1 MVCTMAFL
9 RALLSTARMIRHSSP
24 LSAGLPADDAVL
36 LDAPDE
42 QLSPALVAAAL
53 GDPEP
58 AAKLLATTRD
68 SADWENRDRYLS
80 RLVTFARHRDG
91 WLTDWLA
98 AALRDPDAL
107 LVKAELAVRRA
118 WESPARAERLH
129 EVGPLI
135 TAAAEADPRDPVP
148 WRLALDHARGTHA
161 THTAFESLWEQA
173 IRRSAHHYGCH
184 VAALRYLSAAWYGSH
199 RECFD
204 FAERA
209 AEDAVPHSLVQ
220 ALPVRAAFAL
230 LLDTQ
235 ALGRTTSVLEERID
249 AAADAAIRLSAAYR
263 PGDPWPAEVRNL
275 LAYVLLAR
283 GRWGEAL
290 EQFTLIGQHATS
302 FPWSSVSDD
311 ALGRFLDARDGA
323 RLQVASV
330 TPLRN
335 RADRGRP
342 RSRTAG
348 VVTTAR
354 LPLFPLNTVL
364 FPGLVLPLN
373 VFEERYRAM
382 MRELLKSDED
392 EPRRFV
398 VVAIR
403 DGRETAVT
411 GTSMPDPVA
420 SAPRRARARRGLRP
434 RPHPDLP
441 PGRLHRRRGDHP

>member
-9 RALLSTARMIRHSSP
+9 RALLSTARMIRHSPP

-53 GDPEP
+53 GDHEP
-58 AAKLLATTRD
+58 AAELLATTRS
-68 SADWENRDRYLS
+68 SADWENRDRYLG

-98 AALRDPDAL
+98 ADPRDPDAL

-129 EVGPLI
+129 EVGPMI

-209 AEDAVPHSLVQ
+209 AEDSLPDSLVQ
-220 ALPVRAAFAL
+220 ALPARAAFAL

-275 LAYVLLAR
+275 LVYVLLAR
-283 GRWGEAL
+283 GRWAEAL

-323 RLQVASV
+323 RLQVASA

-342 RSRTAG
+342 RGHYA
-348 VVTTAR
+348 
-354 LPLFPLNTVL
+354 
-364 FPGLVLPLN
+364 
-373 VFEERYRAM
+373 
-382 MRELLKSDED
+382 
-392 EPRRFV
+392 
-398 VVAIR
+398 
-403 DGRETAVT
+403 
-411 GTSMPDPVA
+411 
-420 SAPRRARARRGLRP
+420 
-434 RPHPDLP
+434 
-441 PGRLHRRRGDHP
+441 